1 MRTFLASVA
10 LTVSVGTSGMAHA
23 ADCSALQ
30 IRNSVKMEPIARYGL
45 MVVPITLNGVEKKFL
60 FDTGGGL
67 NSISRA
73 AMQELKLPEYH
84 SNIRA
89 SDLYGEDSDT
99 FIQVHEVIF
108 GAAKTSGI
116 QLQVMGNFG
125 FKDGNAPFDGILA
138 TGYFNHDDVD
148 LDFGAERVNFFSTDH
163 CEGKVVYWPH
173 QVLSVVSV
181 KLEQGH
187 IDLPVT
193 LDGHPLHAL
202 VDTGATRTT
211 LNLTRAEQKLDFSPS
226 ASAPPGRLKDNPDA
240 QQYPRRFAELSFEGV
255 TVANPLIVVQP
266 LQSGGSD
273 NRATL
278 GSRAEHMDDEGNRL
292 SPDMIIGM
300 DVLRHLHLYLAT
312 EEEKLYITEAGTGES
327 VLFKTAAPH

>member
-1 MRTFLASVA
+1 MRIFLASVA
-10 LTVSVGTSGMAHA
+10 LTVSVGISGMAYA

-30 IRNSVKMEPIARYGL
+30 IRNTVKMEPIARYGL

-73 AMQELKLPEYH
+73 TVQELKLPEYH
-84 SNIRA
+84 SNVRV

-99 FIQVHEVIF
+99 FVQIHDVSF
-108 GAAKTSGI
+108 GAAKTSGV

-173 QVLSVVSV
+173 QVLSVVTV

-202 VDTGATRTT
+202 IDTGATRTT
-211 LNLTRAEQKLDFSPS
+211 LNLARAEEKLGFSPNS
-226 ASAPPGRLKDNPDA
+226 SSPPGAFKDAPNA
-240 QQYPRRFAELSFEGV
+240 QIYPRRFGALSFEGV
-255 TVANPLIVVQP
+255 TVANPVIIVQP

-273 NRATL
+273 NRAAL
-278 GSRAEHMDDEGNRL
+278 GSRAEHMDDETNRL
-292 SPDMIIGM
+292 SPDMIVGM
-300 DVLRHLHLYLAT
+300 DVLRRLHLYLAT
-312 EEEKLYITEAGTGES
+312 DEEKLYITEAGTGES
-327 VLFKTAAPH
+327 VLFKAAAPH

>member
-10 LTVSVGTSGMAHA
+10 LAVGVGISGVAHA

-30 IRNSVKMEPIARYGL
+30 IRNTVKMAPIARYGL

-73 AMQELKLPEYH
+73 TVQELKLPEYH
-84 SNIRA
+84 SNVRA

-99 FIQVHEVIF
+99 FVQVHEVAF
-108 GAAKTSGI
+108 GAAKTSGV

-202 VDTGATRTT
+202 IDTGATRTT
-211 LNLTRAEQKLDFSPS
+211 LNLTRAVEKLDFSPNS
-226 ASAPPGRLKDNPDA
+226 SSPPGAFKDAPNA
-240 QQYPRRFAELSFEGV
+240 QIYPRRFGALSFEGV
-255 TVANPLIVVQP
+255 TVANPVIIVQP

-273 NRATL
+273 NRAAL
-278 GSRAEHMDDEGNRL
+278 GSRAEHMDDETNRL
-292 SPDMIIGM
+292 SPDMIVGM
-300 DVLRHLHLYLAT
+300 DVLRRLHLYLAT
-312 EEEKLYITEAGTGES
+312 DEEKLYITEAGTGES
-327 VLFKTAAPH
+327 VLFKAPAAH